1 MRNPNQNQQAGTG
14 RHLTAQDAAK
24 RRIILV
30 LALMAGL
37 IVCLGAFI
45 PLLAPGAR
53 SFAAPTAPGFSQ
65 LTSTLSRKG
74 EAAGPYLLSD
84 PHGDSDSQQEADLT
98 LTVSDADE
106 DTSLTVTY
114 KRTVVDD
121 QGHKKTLPEE
131 TKEMEEGRTAF
142 PGPVTPPAAGGQRK
156 YTVTLDQEG
165 LYPFSDMTFTLS
177 YRDRESGQE
186 KELTKTLADLVR
198 PAQGGTDAPQGS
210 AVALPEIFKTKG
222 LTTLLLT
229 KGEGK
234 ALSLIGQG
242 DDPIEDRSV
251 INGKGLQAARMTLSY
266 DNPYFVHLDDLR
278 QAWEKG
284 HELTLTRQDA
294 SGGRPGASGQG
305 GTADSNK
312 ASVSLK
318 DMKATHSP
326 GQGYRYFY
334 DLSPLASK
342 LGQNL
347 TDGNYVLSYV
357 EAGQAKA
364 WEKVD
369 FQLDRQKPALKVQV
383 PQVPKEE
390 KRKEAQVRLSK
401 QVTIDGKKEDVL
413 VTSTRPVIT
422 LTITD
427 PVGLAPSSLHVT
439 AKRSASM
446 GDLNSRTV
454 DLSRQAKLVS
464 SEPTKLTY
472 EVTLEESGLYRLADM
487 TVSIQDRAG
496 NFLSDDGSAVSL
508 LTGLSDKPYDAILVD
523 LPQPG
528 DDALIPALSVEAAN
542 EKVGVKKTDKRT
554 YFRGD
559 VVEKVSLRSPWL
571 EIYQKIPGFT
581 IDLVTIKDSPTA
593 ETTSLPL
600 SRFAFDRKEKTT
612 TATFRRTVAVEGN
625 YQLSLKVLGKTGE
638 PVLFTIDKTA
648 PTVSSLT
655 LSPQG
660 KVSWGWIFSSRKVT
674 ISLDGLDDMVSG
686 LDPSSVHFA
695 LYNKRP
701 AGPNAPALTVT
712 PGRGND
718 RGSADSSSDRAAKD
732 QTGKDQAGKIS
743 FTVDGNGTR
752 LTFADTVITFSDL
765 AGNTTKVTLSDFFKD
780 AQGKAKYRSNIADKG
795 VQGLAIDQD
804 RPQITLSYDNNA
816 VHQEKFF
823 SAARTATFR
832 LTDSSFDLIRRNDPQ
847 RVIVAVSHDGSTRG
861 LRAKDFSP
869 VHGEPGVWF
878 AQVTCD
884 ADGDWIL
891 LAHMTDPVGQTSD
904 LVRSSFTIDMTKP
917 VINLTFDNNDSAN
930 GNYYKANRTATITV
944 FDRNADLSATQI
956 MVTAKDSHGKPV
968 PAPAPSA
975 WTVSSAGSQSR
986 IRNEKTWKATVAFT
1000 GECRYSISV
1009 RSADKAGNVAES
1021 VKESEFIIDKTLP
1034 DLSITDVAD
1043 QTAYAGAIAPR
1054 IDSSD
1059 ANLDDYA
1066 TTYTLKAAHNKDSAV
1081 DLMPKVDRT
1090 ATSQNVAYGDFPH
1103 KLPYDDYYT
1112 LTAVAKDK
1120 AGNVIKRT
1128 ISFSVNRFGSVYSF
1142 DPATQGIR
1150 GRYLKKGQQVVVRET
1165 NVSGLKASSLHAEMV
1180 KGARTIPLDRSQ
1192 YTVKTSDDKGWSLT
1206 TYSFPAALFRDDGY
1220 YRLQLTSVDKAG
1232 NLAQN
1237 TMEGKGQDR
1246 KSAAEVNFAVDSR
1259 RPDASLSGV
1268 SSGGVYYA
1276 PSKGLSLFA
1285 RDNMKVQK
1293 VELYRDG
1300 KQVGSWNQGSDSP
1313 TPPQHTIQA
1322 DGRPHTYVLKVYDA
1336 AGNASTAHLS
1346 RVMVASNW
1354 WQYIRSVPSLFN
1366 RFLAAC
1372 IFSLA
1377 LLAGLG
1383 FLLARLRKARK
1394 ARHNPFAHR

>member
-1 MRNPNQNQQAGTG
+1 M
-14 RHLTAQDAAK
+14 
-24 RRIILV
+24 
-30 LALMAGL
+30 
-37 IVCLGAFI
+37 
-45 PLLAPGAR
+45 
-53 SFAAPTAPGFSQ
+53 
-65 LTSTLSRKG
+65 
-74 EAAGPYLLSD
+74 
-84 PHGDSDSQQEADLT
+84 
-98 LTVSDADE
+98 
-106 DTSLTVTY
+106 
-114 KRTVVDD
+114 
-121 QGHKKTLPEE
+121 
-131 TKEMEEGRTAF
+131 
-142 PGPVTPPAAGGQRK
+142 
-156 YTVTLDQEG
+156 
-165 LYPFSDMTFTLS
+165 
-177 YRDRESGQE
+177 
-186 KELTKTLADLVR
+186 
-198 PAQGGTDAPQGS
+198 
-210 AVALPEIFKTKG
+210 
-222 LTTLLLT
+222 
-229 KGEGK
+229 
-234 ALSLIGQG
+234 
-242 DDPIEDRSV
+242 
-251 INGKGLQAARMTLSY
+251 
-266 DNPYFVHLDDLR
+266 
-278 QAWEKG
+278 
-284 HELTLTRQDA
+284 
-294 SGGRPGASGQG
+294 
-305 GTADSNK
+305 
-312 ASVSLK
+312 
-318 DMKATHSP
+318 
-326 GQGYRYFY
+326 
-334 DLSPLASK
+334 
-342 LGQNL
+342 
-347 TDGNYVLSYV
+347 
-357 EAGQAKA
+357 
-364 WEKVD
+364 
-369 FQLDRQKPALKVQV
+369 
-383 PQVPKEE
+383 
-390 KRKEAQVRLSK
+390 
-401 QVTIDGKKEDVL
+401 
-413 VTSTRPVIT
+413 
-422 LTITD
+422 
-427 PVGLAPSSLHVT
+427 
-439 AKRSASM
+439 
-446 GDLNSRTV
+446 
-454 DLSRQAKLVS
+454 
-464 SEPTKLTY
+464 
-472 EVTLEESGLYRLADM
+472 
-487 TVSIQDRAG
+487 
-496 NFLSDDGSAVSL
+496 
-508 LTGLSDKPYDAILVD
+508 
-523 LPQPG
+523 
-528 DDALIPALSVEAAN
+528 
-542 EKVGVKKTDKRT
+542 
-554 YFRGD
+554 
-559 VVEKVSLRSPWL
+559 
-571 EIYQKIPGFT
+571 
-581 IDLVTIKDSPTA
+581 
-593 ETTSLPL
+593 
-600 SRFAFDRKEKTT
+600 
-612 TATFRRTVAVEGN
+612 
-625 YQLSLKVLGKTGE
+625 
-638 PVLFTIDKTA
+638 
-648 PTVSSLT
+648 
-655 LSPQG
+655 
-660 KVSWGWIFSSRKVT
+660 
-674 ISLDGLDDMVSG
+674 
-686 LDPSSVHFA
+686 
-695 LYNKRP
+695 
-701 AGPNAPALTVT
+701 
-712 PGRGND
+712 
-718 RGSADSSSDRAAKD
+718 
-732 QTGKDQAGKIS
+732 
-743 FTVDGNGTR
+743 
-752 LTFADTVITFSDL
+752 
-765 AGNTTKVTLSDFFKD
+765 TLSDFFKD

-832 LTDSSFDLIRRNDPQ
+832 LTDSSFDLIRRNDQQ

-1120 AGNVIKRT
+1120 AGNVAKRT

-1300 KQVGSWNQGSDSP
+1300 KQVGSWDQGSDSP

>member
-1 MRNPNQNQQAGTG
+1 MRNPNQKKQAGTG

-37 IVCLGAFI
+37 ILCLGAFI

-53 SFAAPTAPGFSQ
+53 SYAVSTAPSFNQ

-74 EAAGPYLLSD
+74 EAVGPYLLSD
-84 PHGDSDSQQEADLT
+84 PHGDSDSQQETDLT

-106 DTSLTVTY
+106 DTFLAVTY

-121 QGHKKTLPEE
+121 QGRKKTLPEE

-142 PGPVTPPAAGGQRK
+142 PGPLTPPAAGGQKK

-165 LYPFSDMTFTLS
+165 LYPFSDVTFTLS
-177 YRDRESGQE
+177 YRDRENGQE

-198 PAQGGTDAPQGS
+198 PAQGGTDVPQGS
-210 AVALPEIFKTKG
+210 AIALPEIFKTKG

-234 ALSLIGQG
+234 ALSLTGQG
-242 DDPIEDRSV
+242 DDPIEDQSV

-294 SGGRPGASGQG
+294 AGGQPGAGGQG
-305 GTADSNK
+305 GTADSDK

-318 DMKATHSP
+318 DMKATHSRD
-326 GQGYRYFY
+326 QGYRYSY
-334 DLSPLASK
+334 GLSQLASK
-342 LGQNL
+342 LGQGL
-347 TDGNYVLSYV
+347 TDGDYVLSYV
-357 EAGQAKA
+357 EAGQTKA

-383 PQVPKEE
+383 PQVPKEGMG
-390 KRKEAQVRLSK
+390 KETQIRLSK
-401 QVTIDGKKEDVL
+401 QVTINGKKEDVL
-413 VTSTRPVIT
+413 VTSTHPVIT

-427 PVGLAPSSLHVT
+427 PVGLDPSSLHVT

-446 GDLNSRTV
+446 GDPNSQAV
-454 DLSRQAKLVS
+454 DLTRQAKLVS

-472 EVTLEESGLYRLADM
+472 EVTVEENGLYQLADM

-496 NFLSDDGSAVSL
+496 NSLSDDGSAVSL
-508 LTGLSDKPYDAILVD
+508 LTGLGDKPYDAILVD

-528 DDALIPALSVEAAN
+528 DDILTPTLAVEAAN
-542 EKVGVKKTDKRT
+542 EKVGVKKTGGRT

-571 EIYQKIPGFT
+571 EVYQKIPGFA
-581 IDLVTIKDSPTA
+581 IDLVTVKDSPTA

-600 SRFAFDRKEKTT
+600 SRFAFDRKEKPA

-648 PTVSSLT
+648 PTVSSLA

-660 KVSWGWIFSSRKVT
+660 KVFWGWIFSSRKVT

-686 LDPSSVHFA
+686 LDPASVHFA

-701 AGPNAPALTVT
+701 AGPDAPALTVT
-712 PGRGND
+712 PGRWND
-718 RGSADSSSDRAAKD
+718 KRASESSSDRTDKD
-732 QTGKDQAGKIS
+732 QTGKDQTGKIS
-743 FTVDGNGTR
+743 FAVDGNGTR

-765 AGNTTKVTLSDFFKD
+765 AGNTTRVTLSDFFKD
-780 AQGKAKYRSNIADKG
+780 AQGKARYRSNIADKG
-795 VQGLAIDQD
+795 VRGLAIDQD
-804 RPQITLSYDNNA
+804 RPQIDLSYDNNA
-816 VHQEKFF
+816 VHQGKFF
-823 SAARTATFR
+823 SAARKATFR

-869 VHGEPGVWF
+869 VPGEPRVWI

-956 MVTAKDSHGKPV
+956 VVTAKDSRGRPV
-968 PAPAPSA
+968 PAPVPSA

-1000 GECRYSISV
+1000 GEYRYSISV

-1021 VKESEFIIDKTLP
+1021 VNESEFVIDKTLP
-1034 DLSITDVAD
+1034 NLSINDVAD

-1090 ATSQNVAYGDFPH
+1090 ATSQNVAYKDFPH

-1120 AGNVIKRT
+1120 AGNVAKRT

-1165 NVSGLKASSLHAEMV
+1165 NVSGLKVSSLHAEMV

-1237 TMEGKGQDR
+1237 TMEGKGQNR
-1246 KSAAEVNFAVDSR
+1246 KSAAEVNFAVDSH

-1300 KQVGSWNQGSDSP
+1300 KQVGSWDQGSDSP
-1313 TPPQHTIQA
+1313 TPPQYTIQA
-1322 DGRPHTYVLKVYDA
+1322 DGQPHTYVLKVYDA
-1336 AGNASTAHLS
+1336 AGNASSAHLS

-1394 ARHNPFAHR
+1394 ARHNPFGHR